1 MMYGLSLRVSWIC
14 LLLFS
19 SGACFPAT
27 KGDYRYPYTWSSGGG
42 SAPGS
47 NLQSGGSRPPLVN
60 LQYQPSV
67 SYQQPQAA
75 PQQASSSTGNQS
87 PSSVGAPSA
96 SAASSPS
103 YEPNWFTVM
112 YDSSSNKPASAPEVP
127 SQGVGYVSPN
137 RLPPPT
143 DTGKKTPSFSVQPQ
157 SAAATSGNINM
168 GSGGAASGPV
178 YAAAGNLQ
186 SGGSRPP
193 LVNLQYQPSV
203 SHQQPGAA
211 PQQASSSTGNRSPS
225 SVGAPSASA
234 ASSPSYGKK
243 TPSFSVQPQSAAGT
257 SGNVNMGSGGA
268 ASGPV
273 YGAAPAYP
281 AAGYMDF
288 GDGPVPYIG
297 APAASSFAG
306 FYAYGA
312 PAASSSAG
320 SYAYGAP
327 VAYNSGGG
335 DSSPGLPWSM
345 QPAGGADSSFS
356 DPSTWM
362 PSRDFPDFS
371 VWDSNAEMPQSMS
384 ETSPLP
390 PSSYIIQSRNGYQR
404 AQEFL
409 SHTKYSPEYP
419 EPPVFAA
426 ETEAPGMSPP
436 EAGPKGGKKV

>member
-1 MMYGLSLRVSWIC
+1 MMYGLCLRVSWIC

-60 LQYQPSV
+60 LQYEPSV
-67 SYQQPQAA
+67 SYQQPQ
-75 PQQASSSTGNQS
+75 
-87 PSSVGAPSA
+87 
-96 SAASSPS
+96 
-103 YEPNWFTVM
+103 
-112 YDSSSNKPASAPEVP
+112 
-127 SQGVGYVSPN
+127 
-137 RLPPPT
+137 
-143 DTGKKTPSFSVQPQ
+143 
-157 SAAATSGNINM
+157 
-168 GSGGAASGPV
+168 
-178 YAAAGNLQ
+178 
-186 SGGSRPP
+186 
-193 LVNLQYQPSV
+193 
-203 SHQQPGAA
+203 AA

-297 APAASSFAG
+297 APAASSSAG
-306 FYAYGA
+306 SYAYGAPAASSSAGSYAYGA

-335 DSSPGLPWSM
+335 GDSSPGLPWSM

-356 DPSTWM
+356 DPSNWM
-362 PSRDFPDFS
+362 PSRDFPDLS
-371 VWDSNAEMPQSMS
+371 VWDSSAEMPQSMS
-384 ETSPLP
+384 ETSPLPPLP

>member
-19 SGACFPAT
+19 SGACLPAT

-47 NLQSGGSRPPLVN
+47 NLQSEGSRPALVS

-67 SYQQPQAA
+67 SYQQPGAA

-87 PSSVGAPSA
+87 PSSVGAS
-96 SAASSPS
+96 
-103 YEPNWFTVM
+103 
-112 YDSSSNKPASAPEVP
+112 
-127 SQGVGYVSPN
+127 
-137 RLPPPT
+137 
-143 DTGKKTPSFSVQPQ
+143 
-157 SAAATSGNINM
+157 
-168 GSGGAASGPV
+168 
-178 YAAAGNLQ
+178 
-186 SGGSRPP
+186 
-193 LVNLQYQPSV
+193 
-203 SHQQPGAA
+203 
-211 PQQASSSTGNRSPS
+211 
-225 SVGAPSASA
+225 SASA
-234 ASSPSYGKK
+234 ASSPSYGQK

-297 APAASSFAG
+297 APAASSSAG
-306 FYAYGA
+306 SYAYAA
-312 PAASSSAG
+312 PVASSSAG
-320 SYAYGAP
+320 SYAYAAP
-327 VAYNSGGG
+327 VAYNSGAGG

-356 DPSTWM
+356 DPSNWM

-384 ETSPLP
+384 ETSPLLPLPPLP

-426 ETEAPGMSPP
+426 ETVKAPGMSQP
-436 EAGPKGGKKV
+436 EAGSKGGKKV

>member
-47 NLQSGGSRPPLVN
+47 NLESEGSRPPLVN
-60 LQYQPSV
+60 LQYEPSV
-67 SYQQPQAA
+67 SSQQPETA
-75 PQQASSSTGNQS
+75 PQQASSSTGNQ
-87 PSSVGAPSA
+87 
-96 SAASSPS
+96 
-103 YEPNWFTVM
+103 
-112 YDSSSNKPASAPEVP
+112 
-127 SQGVGYVSPN
+127 
-137 RLPPPT
+137 
-143 DTGKKTPSFSVQPQ
+143 
-157 SAAATSGNINM
+157 
-168 GSGGAASGPV
+168 
-178 YAAAGNLQ
+178 
-186 SGGSRPP
+186 
-193 LVNLQYQPSV
+193 
-203 SHQQPGAA
+203 
-211 PQQASSSTGNRSPS
+211 SPS

-257 SGNVNMGSGGA
+257 SGNLNMGSGGA

-297 APAASSFAG
+297 APAASSS
-306 FYAYGA
+306 
-312 PAASSSAG
+312 AS
-320 SYAYGAP
+320 SYAYAAP
-327 VAYNSGGG
+327 VAYSSGDDG
-335 DSSPGLPWSM
+335 DFSPGLPWSM

-356 DPSTWM
+356 DPSNWM

-384 ETSPLP
+384 ETSPLPPLP

-426 ETEAPGMSPP
+426 ETVKAPHMSPP
-436 EAGPKGGKKV
+436 EAGSKGGKKV

>member
-1 MMYGLSLRVSWIC
+1 MVLGLILRSSWIC
-14 LLLFS
+14 FLLFGS
-19 SGACFPAT
+19 SAGYPAPKDGQTSQNTPGLGFRPVPYGGAVSNLVSGAGPSYDNTFPAT
-27 KGDYRYPYTWSSGGG
+27 
-42 SAPGS
+42 
-47 NLQSGGSRPPLVN
+47 
-60 LQYQPSV
+60 
-67 SYQQPQAA
+67 
-75 PQQASSSTGNQS
+75 
-87 PSSVGAPSA
+87 
-96 SAASSPS
+96 
-103 YEPNWFTVM
+103 
-112 YDSSSNKPASAPEVP
+112 
-127 SQGVGYVSPN
+127 
-137 RLPPPT
+137 
-143 DTGKKTPSFSVQPQ
+143 
-157 SAAATSGNINM
+157 
-168 GSGGAASGPV
+168 GGAASGPV

-203 SHQQPGAA
+203 SYQQPGAA

-243 TPSFSVQPQSAAGT
+243 TPSFSVQPQSAAAT

-297 APAASSFAG
+297 APAASS
-306 FYAYGA
+306 
-312 PAASSSAG
+312 SAG
-320 SYAYGAP
+320 SYAYAAP

-345 QPAGGADSSFS
+345 QPAGGAVSSFS
-356 DPSTWM
+356 DPSSWM

-371 VWDSNAEMPQSMS
+371 VWDSSAEMPQSMS
-384 ETSPLP
+384 ETSPLPPLP

>member
-157 SAAATSGNINM
+157 SAAATSGNI
-168 GSGGAASGPV
+168 
-178 YAAAGNLQ
+178 
-186 SGGSRPP
+186 
-193 LVNLQYQPSV
+193 
-203 SHQQPGAA
+203 
-211 PQQASSSTGNRSPS
+211 
-225 SVGAPSASA
+225 
-234 ASSPSYGKK
+234 
-243 TPSFSVQPQSAAGT
+243 
-257 SGNVNMGSGGA
+257 NMGSGGA